1 MQNKNNGE
9 KGLSLVEFA
18 IILPLFFVLLFGI
31 IEFGV
36 LMYDKA
42 ILTNASR
49 EGARAGV
56 LMVNPEN
63 WGGYNHP
70 DEDHI
75 KQVVLDYAKN
85 YLVSFKPD
93 ESTFNTTNVNIFWLD
108 KTFNSW
114 DTGWESYQKDY
125 KDTISGDKLVVEV
138 EYEFKFLTFSKLI
151 TLLDGSFK
159 DGIPL
164 NAKTTMRLE

>member
-1 MQNKNNGE
+1 MQNKNNSE
-9 KGLSLVEFA
+9 KGLSILEFA
-18 IILPLFFVLLFGI
+18 IILPLFFLLLFGI

-49 EGARAGV
+49 EGARAGA
-56 LMVNPEN
+56 LMVNPEE

-70 DEDHI
+70 NEDHI
-75 KQVVLDYAKN
+75 KQVALDYAKN

-93 ESTFNTTNVNIFWLD
+93 ESTFDLGDINVFWLD
-108 KTFNSW
+108 KAFTSW
-114 DTGWESYQKDY
+114 DTGWESYQKNY
-125 KDTISGDKLVVEV
+125 EDTVSGDKVVVELI
-138 EYEFKFLTFSKLI
+138 YEFKFLTFSNLI
-151 TLLDGSFK
+151 ALLGGSFK